1 MCMMKKLMY
10 ILVFTLILSGCTK
23 GDEALEPML
32 QLRSK
37 LLQSSCSFDLVVTA
51 DFGDKTYSFTL
62 GCTGDEKGNVTFQVK
77 EPQTI
82 AGITGMITAGKGEL
96 TFDEAALAFELLAD
110 EQLSP
115 VSAPWVLLSTLRGGY
130 IQSGG
135 KAGEYYQVSLH
146 DSYREEALQVEVW
159 LDGENIPVQAEV
171 LWDGRR
177 ILTMEVKSFVIS

>member
-1 MCMMKKLMY
+1 MRKLM
-10 ILVFTLILSGCTK
+10 IVLAFLLILPGCKAQET
-23 GDEALEPML
+23 AIEPML
-32 QLRSK
+32 QLRSR
-37 LLQSSCSFDLVVTA
+37 LLQSSCSFDLVITA

-82 AGITGMITAGKGEL
+82 AGITGNITAGKGEL
-96 TFDEAALAFELLAD
+96 TFDESALAFELLAD
-110 EQLSP
+110 GQLSP

-135 KAGEYYQVSLH
+135 KAGEYYQVSLQ
-146 DSYREEALQVEVW
+146 DSYRENALQVEVW
-159 LDGENIPVQAEV
+159 LDGENTPVQAEV